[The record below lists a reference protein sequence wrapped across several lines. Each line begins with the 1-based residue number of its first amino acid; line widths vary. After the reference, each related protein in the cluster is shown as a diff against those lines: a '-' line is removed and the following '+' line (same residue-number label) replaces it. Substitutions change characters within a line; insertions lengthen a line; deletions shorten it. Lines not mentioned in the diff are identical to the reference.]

1 MVPQVC
7 NGASGMQWPTIILLL
22 INNYG
27 YFLFQNCSATR
38 SGTGHRGS
46 RQSVPDAI
54 DWRQKGVVT
63 PVKNQ
68 VGHVTFVLTLG
79 PVS

>member
-1 MVPQVC
+1 
-7 NGASGMQWPTIILLL
+7 MQIIQLFIDTNL
-22 INNYG
+22 ITTSI
-27 YFLFQNCSATR
+27 FLFQNCSATR
-38 SGTGHRGS
+38 SGTGHLGS
-46 RQSVPDAI
+46 RQTVPNAI

-79 PVS
+79 PPAAG

>member
-1 MVPQVC
+1 MAPQVC
-7 NGASGMQWPTIILLL
+7 NGTQSYNCLLTTMG
-22 INNYG
+22 I
-27 YFLFQNCSATR
+27 FLFQDCSATR

-79 PVS
+79 RVS

>member
-1 MVPQVC
+1 MGPQVC
-7 NGASGMQWPTIILLL
+7 NGTQSYNCLLTTMG
-22 INNYG
+22 I
-27 YFLFQNCSATR
+27 FLFQDCSATR
-38 SGTGHRGS
+38 SGMGHRGS

-79 PVS
+79 WVS